1 MERRLAR
8 INSSTAGG
16 TAGAGAKTHKV
27 TLPSRWLRAM
37 GITDEEREVELIF
50 DQNRIVITKVVTIE
64 KFISEKKAQSHCVK
78 KLKFWNSKTLCTTI
92 AVDFTDHTL
101 CVENHTRQLVKTA
114 FGKNRLPTWEDLM
127 AFLEERCVPRQ
138 REGIREYLETLGL
151 DEYDPWEIVKRTRG
165 RMAEDQQWIE
175 VTE

>member
-1 MERRLAR
+1 
-8 INSSTAGG
+8 
-16 TAGAGAKTHKV
+16 
-27 TLPSRWLRAM
+27 M
-37 GITDEEREVELIF
+37 GITDEEREVELTF

-64 KFISEKKAQSHCVK
+64 EFISEKKAQSHCVK

-114 FGKNRLPTWEDLM
+114 FGKNRLPAWEDLM

-138 REGIREYLETLGL
+138 REGIREYLDALGL
-151 DEYDPWEIVKRTRG
+151 DEYEPWEIVKRTQG

>member
-8 INSSTAGG
+8 INSSAAGG

-27 TLPSRWLRAM
+27 TLPSHWLKTM
-37 GITDEEREVELIF
+37 GITDEEREVELTF
-50 DQNRIVITKVVTIE
+50 DQNKIVITKVITME
-64 KFISEKKAQSHCVK
+64 EFINGKKAQSHSLK
-78 KLKFWNSKTLCTTI
+78 TLKFWNADTLCTI
-92 AVDFTDHTL
+92 IVADFTDYTL

-114 FGKNRLPTWEDLM
+114 FGKNRLPAWEDLM

-151 DEYDPWEIVKRTRG
+151 DEYDPWEIVKRTQG
-165 RMAEDQQWIE
+165 RMAEDEQWIE

>member
-27 TLPSRWLRAM
+27 TLPSCWLQAM
-37 GITDEEREVELIF
+37 GITDENREVELAF
-50 DQNRIVITKVVTIE
+50 DGHQIVITRVTTIE
-64 KFISEKKAQSHCVK
+64 EFYDEKKAQSHNVK
-78 KLKFWNSKTLCTTI
+78 TLKFWNANTLCTTI
-92 AVDFTDHTL
+92 VADFTDHTL
-101 CVENHTRQLVKTA
+101 CAENHTEQMVKTA
-114 FGKNRLPTWEDLM
+114 FGKKRLPTWVDLM

-138 REGIREYLETLGL
+138 REGIREYLDTLGL
-151 DEYDPWEIVKRTRG
+151 DEYDPWEIVKHTQG

-175 VTE
+175 VVE

>member
-1 MERRLAR
+1 M
-8 INSSTAGG
+8 
-16 TAGAGAKTHKV
+16 HKV

-37 GITDEEREVELIF
+37 GITDEEREVELTF

-64 KFISEKKAQSHCVK
+64 EFISEKKAQSHCVK

-101 CVENHTRQLVKTA
+101 CVENHTR
-114 FGKNRLPTWEDLM
+114 
-127 AFLEERCVPRQ
+127 

>member
-8 INSSTAGG
+8 INSSAAGG

-37 GITDEEREVELIF
+37 GITDEEREVELTF

-64 KFISEKKAQSHCVK
+64 EFISEKKTQSHCVK

-92 AVDFTDHTL
+92 AV
-101 CVENHTRQLVKTA
+101 E
-114 FGKNRLPTWEDLM
+114 NRLPAWEDLM
-127 AFLEERCVPRQ
+127 AFLEERCIPRQ
-138 REGIREYLETLGL
+138 REGILEYLDALGL
-151 DEYDPWEIVKRTRG
+151 DEYDPWDIVKCTQG

>member
-8 INSSTAGG
+8 INSSAAGG

-37 GITDEEREVELIF
+37 GITDEEREVELAF

-64 KFISEKKAQSHCVK
+64 EFINEKKAQSHRVK

-127 AFLEERCVPRQ
+127 AFLEDGASPGSGRAFEN
-138 REGIREYLETLGL
+138 IWT
-151 DEYDPWEIVKRTRG
+151 PWDWMSTIRG
-165 RMAEDQQWIE
+165 RSSNAHKAAWRK
-175 VTE
+175 TNSGSR

>member
-37 GITDEEREVELIF
+37 GITDEEREVELTF

-64 KFISEKKAQSHCVK
+64 EFISEKKAQSHCVE

-114 FGKNRLPTWEDLM
+114 FGKNRLPAWEDLM
-127 AFLEERCVPRQ
+127 AFLEERCIPRQ
-138 REGIREYLETLGL
+138 RRAFENIWT
-151 DEYDPWEIVKRTRG
+151 PWDWMSTTRG
-165 RMAEDQQWIE
+165 RSSNAHRDVWQRISSGSR
-175 VTE
+175 